1 LRAGEIGVEFK
12 GMAIEVETREKVTI
26 IRPGERLDL
35 LSYAELEE
43 IFAEALAGGAE
54 ALVLDLH
61 RVRYMN
67 SSAIG
72 VLQRYNEE
80 AAAVGARLVV
90 TRLSSEAA
98 HIFKIVGLDRM
109 LTVVADLDA
118 ALAQAAGA

>member
-1 LRAGEIGVEFK
+1 
-12 GMAIEVETREKVTI
+12 MS
-26 IRPGERLDL
+26 DL
-35 LSYAELEE
+35 GLTHV
-43 IFAEALAGGAE
+43 ALP
-54 ALVLDLH
+54 VLDLD

-72 VLQRYNEE
+72 VLQRYNEDAE
-80 AAAVGARLVV
+80 AVGARLVV

-109 LTVVADLDA
+109 LTVVEELDA

>member
-1 LRAGEIGVEFK
+1 MRAGEIGVEFK